1 MVTALAKNNKSGNPR
16 LNYFKKEIDE
26 GNLEYIDTKRVLRNN
41 IPQRDLRGVNLS
53 PTAVISNTLTE
64 SITKILYNVKTEKD
78 LAKLKAGNP
87 SYYQEGKQIEKGK
100 IDLLSNGQRLITLFQ
115 TADESTFAHE
125 MCHMFLMD
133 LEELAKIDDKSAK
146 ELGIIPAYAG
156 KTGEIETPNFHPS
169 GSPPLTRERHSRH
182 RAERLAAGI
191 TPAYAGKTVAESGIL
206 PCVRD
211 HPRLRGKD

>member
-64 SITKILYNVKTEKD
+64 SITNILYNVKTEKD
-78 LAKLKAGNP
+78 LVKLKAGNP

-125 MCHMFLMD
+125 MGHMLLMD
-133 LEELAKIDDKSAK
+133 LEELAK
-146 ELGIIPAYAG
+146 
-156 KTGEIETPNFHPS
+156 
-169 GSPPLTRERHSRH
+169 R
-182 RAERLAAGI
+182 I
-191 TPAYAGKTVAESGIL
+191 TPAYAGKT
-206 PCVRD
+206 
-211 HPRLRGKD
+211 